1 MRVETRIQINSNLNL
16 KKYLKEHSYWYKLLN
31 RNPLLIKKMEEEM
44 KNEYKLTPKDRIEK
58 ISNSISM
65 ISNILDVLK

>member
-1 MRVETRIQINSNLNL
+1 MRVETRIQINSNPNL

-58 ISNSISM
+58 ISNSIGM